1 MREIEIK
8 LRVPNLE
15 VIASKLEKLGCV
27 ISEPII
33 QKDINFIHKDD
44 VTWYEP
50 LILGFVYPRLRIQEG
65 KPLTF
70 TVKKPLKNESDCME
84 YELHIDNADE
94 LRGMM
99 ELLGY
104 KEGTTVKKTR
114 RKCSYKDYTI
124 TLDRVEKLGSFIE
137 IEKLV
142 TEGNPEKIQE
152 EMFLF
157 AEKNFGLSR
166 KDMVLQGYDIQMYHH
181 SKSK

>member
-8 LRVPNLE
+8 LRVPSLE
-15 VIASKLEKLGCV
+15 TIAAKLAKMDCELSET
-27 ISEPII
+27 IS

-70 TVKKPLKNESDCME
+70 TIKKPLKNESDCLE

-104 KEGTTVKKTR
+104 KEGVTVQKTR
-114 RKCSYKDYTI
+114 RKCSFKDYTI
-124 TLDRVEKLGSFIE
+124 TLDKVEKLGDFIE
-137 IEKLV
+137 IERLV
-142 TEGNPEKIQE
+142 EDGDPEKIQE

-157 AEKNFGLSR
+157 AKEAFGLDR
-166 KDMVLQGYDIQMYHH
+166 KDIVLQGYDIQMYHA
-181 SKSK
+181 SK